1 MSEVGGIVDGEGS
14 QRGDQM
20 LEELM
25 REKGNYYV
33 WGEEGRSLGY
43 AIGFGMLLTGPKECM
58 GQV

>member
-1 MSEVGGIVDGEGS
+1 MDGEGS